1 MVAQPESRRQRRV
14 KEYVVNIFFQFP
26 RDTARLESILAMIDT
41 WSIAYTTLSVIVA
54 IAQVTLLKRFFNVT
68 PTSSNLKM
76 RT

>member
-1 MVAQPESRRQRRV
+1 M
-14 KEYVVNIFFQFP
+14 
-26 RDTARLESILAMIDT
+26 AMIDT

-68 PTSSNLKM
+68 PTSSNLNM